1 MPAQVLRA
9 QHLFSSS
16 VDRDG
21 TMVRHAAPLAEGGG
35 VADFDSQ
42 NVPRKPAITARPP
55 AGAMPLRVEV
65 L

>member
-1 MPAQVLRA
+1 
-9 QHLFSSS
+9 
-16 VDRDG
+16 
-21 TMVRHAAPLAEGGG
+21 MVRHAAPIAEGGG